1 MSGRQPHPHPRPH
14 SQPHLQPHC
23 HPSPNIILTAIPNLT
38 PIITYTPRLI
48 STVIPIANLILFTPT
63 PNVILLISILT
74 IPIPKLIHTSNLVP
88 TIIPILSLIL
98 LFIPILT
105 IPETQLHP
113 HHHPQ
118 LHPTFLFRGVGSPKM
133 KCVPSGSS
141 GPSSGRGPGRK
152 VLGTWLER
160 GGEGVEGV
168 DRSLEGSQLQ
178 SPLVLLL
185 LLQLEDM
192 AGASFQTSLPGSG
205 EREEEDQALPWDT
218 CPGMG
223 EQGHALTWGVSGR
236 WVPEH
241 QRAGREAGEHCCCHH
256 LINAGLA

>member
-1 MSGRQPHPHPRPH
+1 M
-14 SQPHLQPHC
+14 
-23 HPSPNIILTAIPNLT
+23 
-38 PIITYTPRLI
+38 
-48 STVIPIANLILFTPT
+48 
-63 PNVILLISILT
+63 
-74 IPIPKLIHTSNLVP
+74 
-88 TIIPILSLIL
+88 
-98 LFIPILT
+98 
-105 IPETQLHP
+105 
-113 HHHPQ
+113 
-118 LHPTFLFRGVGSPKM
+118 
-133 KCVPSGSS
+133 
-141 GPSSGRGPGRK
+141 
-152 VLGTWLER
+152 LGTWLER

-236 WVPEH
+236 WVPKH

-256 LINAGLA
+256 LINACLARELPARESRGGCVRRDGAPGTLYHSPSPTELPGPPTHSGLHPPQVVCVGVQGWHKVSVAPPCWWHHQVEKHLQVSHTLQYPEMLLTPPGIIPAVGWNSPGHGTGRGAGRLPKCHCLCHARDNSPWPCAAPL